1 MPLVILALLIS
12 GLLSCADSG
21 SSPAPGP
28 SSASVDTTAP
38 TVAVIAPANG
48 TSMSGTVI
56 LTATA
61 SDNVGVVGVQFKR
74 NGNNYGTEDI
84 SSPYSVAWDSTT
96 VANGAHMFTAVARD
110 AAGNSTTSSVVSIT
124 VNNPSAGTTITAASC
139 SSADLQDAVNQAQ
152 DGYTVMIPAGS
163 CVWTSGVSI
172 NGKGVHLQGGGS
184 GRVIGRSLSSVTIGT
199 GAKTFTTQNGLAI
212 SAGQTLHIERTGG
225 IVSGAMP
232 TGGRG
237 YMIGTV
243 TSYSGTTLIMDIT
256 SASGS
261 GSHPLWIISTSAA
274 TTITHSAGGAVLLS
288 LAEDSSHSVEV
299 SGIRFVNGTGTND
312 FVNMNRTANG
322 KPILIHDMY
331 FETSHGTQDAIQ
343 SDTNQGVIWNCSF
356 VALPYSR
363 SQLAIHHVVLGGTD
377 SWTRPS
383 TMGNAD
389 STGTSNLYI
398 EDSDFHG
405 WLNATDFDSNA
416 RSTIRHSLFNN
427 AGFGTHG
434 ADTSSYGQRHFE
446 FYDNELF
453 FDGFSNGQTL
463 PVARGFYLRG
473 GTGVIADNV
482 INMPGG
488 SDYPN
493 KLGVD
498 MTVMNLQRNGGPNP
512 CWGANVAGIQY
523 PAPRQIGMGRVTGV
537 AGNDSVT
544 YAGDSEPLYI
554 WNNSGNF
561 TVGRS
566 DFGGSDCS
574 NPDSTSS
581 YVVAGRDYIEGTPK
595 PGYVKYPY
603 PHPLR

>member
-21 SSPAPGP
+21 SSPAPWP

-139 SSADLQDAVNQAQ
+139 SSTDLQDAVNQAQ

-256 SASGS
+256 SAGGS

-356 VALPYSR
+356 VALPHSR
-363 SQLAIHHVVLGGTD
+363 SQLAIHHVVLGDTD

-544 YAGDSEPLYI
+544 YTGDSEPLYI

-561 TVGRS
+561 TIGTS
-566 DFGGSDCS
+566 DFVGSACT
-574 NPDSTSS
+574 NPDSTPS
-581 YVVAGRDYIEGTPK
+581 YVVAGRDYIENTPK